1 MMTVCLISCLQCRLF
16 QRCARSRMSWTFL
29 WSLLLSG
36 VPRSTEHMH
45 YKPSSK
51 LRHIHYNRLII
62 ILSKN
67 TSCLSCSLSLTLF
80 CFSVTLTVS
89 SATRTLCGV
98 SVWACRLCLGSS
110 CWNWWEEVTS
120 RASCEK
126 QCLDW
131 WEQTYY
137 LCKCAC
143 LGSAWGGNTQT
154 LI

>member
-51 LRHIHYNRLII
+51 LRHIHYNRLIF

-67 TSCLSCSLSLTLF
+67 TSCLSCSLSYPFLF
-80 CFSVTLTVS
+80 LCHTDSKFSHQNIVRCV
-89 SATRTLCGV
+89 GV
-98 SVWACRLCLGSS
+98 SLQALPRFILLELMGGGDLKSFLRETRPRLVRTDILS
-110 CWNWWEEVTS
+110 
-120 RASCEK
+120 
-126 QCLDW
+126 L
-131 WEQTYY
+131 
-137 LCKCAC
+137 
-143 LGSAWGGNTQT
+143 
-154 LI
+154 